1 MKTRKQQC
9 GKTYTGCDE
18 YSQKTVQLELS
29 TNANKV
35 KPVGTNTRKKWY
47 NSNHQQM
54 RKNLKPVGTNT
65 RKKWYNSNCQQ
76 MRKNLKPIG
85 TNTRKKWYNSNCQQM
100 RKTVNRLG
108 QILTKNPYNHFL
120 KGQCFNLK
128 GRYKTT
134 CKI

>member
-1 MKTRKQQC
+1 MVQLKLSTNAKKLKTSW
-9 GKTYTGCDE
+9 DE
-18 YSQKTVQLELS
+18 YSQKMLQLKFS
-29 TNANKV
+29 TNA
-35 KPVGTNTRKKWY
+35 
-47 NSNHQQM
+47 
-54 RKNLKPVGTNT
+54 KN
-65 RKKWYNSNCQQ
+65 R
-76 MRKNLKPIG
+76 KPIG
-85 TNTRKKWYNSNCQQM
+85 TNTHKKCYNSNCQQM

>member
-18 YSQKTVQLELS
+18 YLQKTVQLELS
-29 TNANKV
+29 TNAKKV

-76 MRKNLKPIG
+76 MRK
-85 TNTRKKWYNSNCQQM
+85 
-100 RKTVNRLG
+100 TVNRLG

-120 KGQCFNLK
+120 KGQCFTLK